1 MVRYKRSEK
10 MLPQAMQQMIAAGER
25 SGSLPTVLL
34 TVGRTY
40 EQKSD
45 TTTRN
50 LETII
55 EPILLVAVAGGVM
68 LVAVAVIL
76 PIYSL
81 IGGLNA

>member
-1 MVRYKRSEK
+1 
-10 MLPQAMQQMIAAGER
+10 MLARISAVQQMIVAGER
-25 SGSLPTVLL
+25 SGSLPDVLL

-45 TTTRN
+45 TTTAN
-50 LETII
+50 LEAII
-55 EPILLVAVAGGVM
+55 EPVLLVIVWIGVM

-81 IGGLNA
+81 MGGVQ